1 MVQKLSLVKLLNLFM
16 NKIRRF
22 IIIICFSIL
31 FCYGSITICF
41 PAAAVLR
48 QHHETVGVLRYHAQ
62 NSLQDQQGI
71 TWQVVLFPEYQ
82 SNLVTKY
89 HLRLVGFPGIA
100 EFIHPQPLK
109 IITANGQVF
118 NAADL
123 FALSS
128 PALNVGEFD
137 LTDILPILPKKGSLT
152 LSAILQGNHN
162 LSLKIPESTIIEWQW
177 LVTSND

>member
-1 MVQKLSLVKLLNLFM
+1 MD
-16 NKIRRF
+16 KIRRLIV
-22 IIIICFSIL
+22 IIGFLIL
-31 FCYGSITICF
+31 FYCSSITICF

-48 QHHETVGVLRYHAQ
+48 QHHETPGVLRYHAQ
-62 NSLQDQQGI
+62 NSLQDKQGM

-100 EFIHPQPLK
+100 EFIHPQPLE
-109 IITANGQVF
+109 IITANGQVL

-123 FALSS
+123 LTVFS
-128 PALNVGEFD
+128 PAPNIGEFD
-137 LTDILPILPKKGSLT
+137 LTDILPILPEKGSLT
-152 LSAILQGNHN
+152 LSAILQGNQD

-177 LVTSND
+177 LLKSNK

>member
-1 MVQKLSLVKLLNLFM
+1 MD
-16 NKIRRF
+16 KIRRLIV
-22 IIIICFSIL
+22 IIGFLIL
-31 FCYGSITICF
+31 FYCSSITICF

-48 QHHETVGVLRYHAQ
+48 QHHETPGVLRYHAQ
-62 NSLQDQQGI
+62 NSLQDKQGM

-100 EFIHPQPLK
+100 EFIHPQPLE
-109 IITANGQVF
+109 IITANGQVL

-123 FALSS
+123 LTVFS
-128 PALNVGEFD
+128 PAPNIGEFD
-137 LTDILPILPKKGSLT
+137 LTDILPILPEKGSLT
-152 LSAILQGNHN
+152 LSAILQGNQD

-177 LVTSND
+177 LLTSDK